1 MFNAIDDS
9 LLSPDPD
16 PGRKHASP
24 ETDIR
29 MVISA
34 DKRRISASV
43 STSSVE
49 AAYVVIGTEIRYKR
63 LDHYCFSDHQSPVL
77 SVFHNYL

>member
-16 PGRKHASP
+16 PGRKHASA

-49 AAYVVIGTEIRYKR
+49 AAYVMIATEIRYKR
-63 LDHYCFSDHQSPVL
+63 LDYCFSDHQSPVL